1 MRRRV
6 SEEMT
11 QDLVIETT
19 PIPDLLVVRMP
30 VHGDN
35 RGWFKENWQREKT
48 IAAGLPDFGPV
59 QHNVS
64 FNNRAGATRGIHAE
78 PWEKLV
84 SVVTGRIFGAW
95 VDLREGDSFGT
106 VFTLEMGPE
115 SAVFIPRGVGNA
127 YQTLEDATTYSYLVN
142 DHWSAQARESYMFV
156 NLADEALA
164 ISWPLPLETADISD
178 ADLSHPPLSDL
189 TPFRPRKPRVLVLG
203 DGGQLANAFRE
214 VLPDADYRTI
224 DQYDLTDPQAPES
237 VDWTQVDVII
247 NAAAYTAVDHAET
260 AEGRPLAWAVNATG
274 VARLASVAR
283 EHGITLVHYSTD
295 YVFDGVREVHS
306 EDERL
311 SPLGVYA
318 QSKAA
323 GDIVVSTVP
332 RHYVLRTSWLV
343 GDGPNFVRTMAGL
356 ADRGISPSVVDDQ
369 WGRLTFTE
377 DLVAATLHLLQ
388 GNARHGV
395 YNVSCEGEPQSWADI
410 AASVFTLR
418 GRPAD
423 DITRVSTEDY
433 GAGKEMA
440 PRPRYSTLDLKKV
453 KGAGF
458 SPRSARDA
466 LNEYVERL
474 P

>member
-1 MRRRV
+1 
-6 SEEMT
+6 MT

-35 RGWFKENWQREKT
+35 RGWFKENWQRQKMV
-48 IAAGLPDFGPV
+48 AAGLPDFGPV

-115 SAVFIPRGVGNA
+115 TAVFIPRGVGNA

-164 ISWPLPLETADISD
+164 ISWPLPLESADISD
-178 ADLSHPPLSDL
+178 ADLTHPPLSEL
-189 TPFRPRKPRVLVLG
+189 TPFRPREPRVLVLG

-214 VLPDADYRTI
+214 VLPGADYRTI
-224 DQYDLTDPQAPES
+224 EQYDLTDPQAPES
-237 VDWTQVDVII
+237 VDWAEVDVII

-306 EDERL
+306 EDEPL

-343 GDGPNFVRTMAGL
+343 GDGPNFVRTMASL

-377 DLVAATLHLLQ
+377 DLVRATMHLLS
-388 GNARHGV
+388 GSCESGT
-395 YNVSCEGEPQSWADI
+395 YNVSCQGPTQTWADI
-410 AASVFTLR
+410 ARAVFTHR
-418 GRPAD
+418 GRVGAD
-423 DITRVSTEDY
+423 VQSVSTAEY
-433 GAGKEMA
+433 GSGKDMA
-440 PRPRYSTLDLKKV
+440 PRPTNSTLDLSKLIN
-453 KGAGF
+453 AGF
-458 SPRSARDA
+458 VPRDSSAA
-466 LNEYVERL
+466 LSDYLDSQAPHVRS
-474 P
+474 